1 MQFQQKNKMVIIEND
16 RVLRDVH
23 DLCMV
28 RALRRPIMF
37 IKCAQD
43 AWFMHDESLTT

>member
-1 MQFQQKNKMVIIEND
+1 MI
-16 RVLRDVH
+16 VLQDVH

-28 RALRRPIMF
+28 SPKKTHNDV